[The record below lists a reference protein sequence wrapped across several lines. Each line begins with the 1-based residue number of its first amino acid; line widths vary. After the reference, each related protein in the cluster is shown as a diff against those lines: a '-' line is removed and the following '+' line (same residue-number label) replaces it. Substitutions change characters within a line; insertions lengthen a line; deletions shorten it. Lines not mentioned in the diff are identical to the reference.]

1 MQAKRMEAGRA
12 NRATGFT
19 LVELLVVIGII
30 ALLISILLPT
40 LSSARSQARQTQCM
54 SNLRQWG
61 EAFHMYASQ
70 YRGTIPYDG
79 DDGNKSGKPVDA
91 WDDASL
97 WINAIPPMLGQKP
110 YYLQQNDDIAKTKRL
125 PIGGANS
132 MFVCPDTTIGIPVLG
147 STDMMNQ
154 GYFLVYGTGPGG
166 PATVQR
172 KTFITYVMNSK
183 MNETKE
189 PKLNNLRP
197 ASNVVLM
204 VEKRMIPGEIPA
216 TDTFASKDLGRLKS
230 DWQRFTAR
238 HRKGG
243 YLLFAD
249 GHVGFFTNKEIS
261 QPLNQPNDYNIPNYV
276 VWNPFG
282 VANGS

>member
-1 MQAKRMEAGRA
+1 MSGKRLSR
-12 NRATGFT
+12 GFT

-30 ALLISILLPT
+30 AVLIGILLPT

-70 YRGTIPYDG
+70 YRGTIP
-79 DDGNKSGKPVDA
+79 DDGADGTSTGKPVGTY
-91 WDDASL
+91 DDASL

-110 YYLQQNDDIAKTKRL
+110 YYLQQSDDTAKIKPL
-125 PIGGANS
+125 PIGGDNS
-132 MFVCPDTTIGIPVLG
+132 IFVCPETTIGIPAPG
-147 STDMMNQ
+147 SSDQMLQ
-154 GYFLVYGTGPGG
+154 GYFEMYFSVPGST
-166 PATVQR
+166 ATTLR
-172 KTFITYVMNSK
+172 KTFVSYVMNSK
-183 MNETKE
+183 MNTSKE
-189 PKLNNLRP
+189 PKINNLRP

-204 VEKRMIPGEIPA
+204 VEKRMIPGEIPK
-216 TDTFASKDLGRLKS
+216 TDQFALTDLGRLKS

-243 YLLFAD
+243 FILFAD

-261 QPLNQPNDYNIPNYV
+261 QPLNHPNDYNIPNYV

-282 VANGS
+282 VAQ